1 MTTESGYNDPR
12 VGSAG
17 LVGRAQLAGGALGY
31 AVPSG
36 LAGTVNP
43 TQIEGECSPE
53 MTYGLESPSQE
64 SGGV

>member
-1 MTTESGYNDPR
+1 MTAESWYNDPR

-43 TQIEGECSPE
+43 TQIEGECSPSMSYALVDSE
-53 MTYGLESPSQE
+53 QPDD
-64 SGGV
+64 